1 MTSKYDRI
9 KSECKRKNVLWED
22 PDFQA
27 VQSSVF
33 YYQTP
38 PFTFQWKR
46 ITEIVQSPLFIND
59 GEQFDIIPGKMGDRW
74 LVSCLGVL
82 FSLKNL
88 FYRVVPADQNFE
100 NCHGVFRFRLW
111 WCGEWVEVLVDDRL
125 PTINGKLSFLQP
137 FKSNCFWAAL
147 LEKAIAKLHGS
158 YEALKYGT
166 RSDGLSDLT
175 GGIVE
180 TIPVKSG
187 SDSIRPTI
195 LRSILDTTCIIT
207 CIAIRGN
214 SSQFKSQPEKLP
226 NGIAIGV
233 SYRLCSLDKVENTM
247 GDSVQLVRLR
257 DPMTSDALGLKTGYT
272 GEWSATSPLWDR
284 VSETER
290 DRLLGQLDANEF
302 WMSFLALTETFTN
315 LECIHLDT
323 DTAKDELSLT
333 DRPRRWSMKMFQ
345 GFWRKGVT
353 AGGCRNHDSFHI
365 NPQLQLFVAEK
376 EDVIIALNQH
386 TAVEPK
392 VIGFTMY
399 KLNSIKNKLT
409 ENLSKEF
416 FKNQVSFIN
425 SDYGNSRHVS
435 YRCNLESGRYLL
447 MATTYEPGEESGF
460 TVRLL
465 GNHIKLAQLET
476 QTMMILDP
484 FPPLSV
490 TQQRNDTDTTKKKCQ
505 YEPIFMQL
513 ADENRTIN
521 SFELQELL
529 DACLP
534 NDYIKSCASI
544 DICRQVVSL
553 LDKSG
558 HGRINFLQF
567 KTFIANLKAWQG
579 VFKMYSKEK
588 AGILRAERLRDAL
601 YDVGFQLSSDIM
613 SIIMLKYMRKDGTL
627 RLGDFASAILHL
639 TTAFEVFQRKD
650 HDQDNLIKIEMADW
664 IKSVL
669 RC

>member
-9 KSECKRKNVLWED
+9 KSECKRKNILWED

-46 ITEIVQSPLFIND
+46 ISEIVQSPLFIND

-100 NCHGVFRFRLW
+100 NYHGVFRFRLW

-137 FKSNCFWAAL
+137 LKSNCFWAAL

-175 GGIVE
+175 GGVVE

-187 SDSIRPTI
+187 SDSIRPAI

-214 SSQFKSQPEKLP
+214 SSQFKSQPEKFP

-247 GDSVQLVRLR
+247 GDSVQLVRLK
-257 DPMTSDALGLKTGYT
+257 DPMTSDALGLKTGFT
-272 GEWSATSPLWDR
+272 GEWSATSPLWER
-284 VSETER
+284 CSEQER

-323 DTAKDELSLT
+323 DTAKDELSLS

-435 YRCNLESGRYLL
+435 YRCNLEAGRYLL

-460 TVRLL
+460 TVRML

-553 LDKSG
+553 LDKTG
-558 HGRINFLQF
+558 HGRINFMQF

-601 YDVGFQLSSDIM
+601 YDVGFQLSSEIM

>member
-9 KSECKRKNVLWED
+9 KSECKKKNTLWED

-27 VQSSVF
+27 VQTSVF

-46 ITEIVQSPLFIND
+46 LADISGTPMFMSD
-59 GEQFDIIPGKMGDRW
+59 GENFDIIPGKMGDRW

-82 FSLKNL
+82 YSLKNL

-100 NCHGVFRFRLW
+100 NSYGVFRFRLW

-125 PTINGKLSFLQP
+125 PTINGKLAFLQP
-137 FKSNCFWAAL
+137 HKSNCYWAAL

-187 SDSIRPTI
+187 SDSIRPAI

-207 CIAIRGN
+207 CIAIKGN
-214 SSQFKSQPEKLP
+214 SSQFKSQPEKLS
-226 NGIAIGV
+226 NGIGIGV
-233 SYRLCSLDKVENTM
+233 SYRLCSLDKVENMM
-247 GDSVQLVRLR
+247 GDSVQLVRLK
-257 DPMTSDALGLKTGYT
+257 DPLASETFGTKTGFN
-272 GEWSATSPLWDR
+272 GEWSAMSNAWDK
-284 VSETER
+284 VSIQER
-290 DRLLGQLDANEF
+290 DRLLGQLDVGEF
-302 WMSFLALTETFTN
+302 WMSFMSLTETFTN

-323 DTAKDELSLT
+323 DTAKDELSLA

-345 GFWRKGVT
+345 GYWRKGVS

-365 NPQLQLFVAEK
+365 NPQLQLFVTDK

-399 KLNSIKNKLT
+399 KLTNVKNKVS
-409 ENLSKEF
+409 ESLSKEF
-416 FKNQVSFIN
+416 FKSQVSFIN

-435 YRCNLESGRYLL
+435 YRCNLDVGKYLL
-447 MATTYEPGEESGF
+447 MATTYEPGEESGY
-460 TVRLL
+460 TVRIL
-465 GNHIKLAQLET
+465 GNSLKLAQLET
-476 QTMMILDP
+476 QTMMLLDP
-484 FPPLSV
+484 FPPISSLKNESDAV
-490 TQQRNDTDTTKKKCQ
+490 KEKRCQ
-505 YEPIFMQL
+505 YEPVFMQL
-513 ADENRTIN
+513 ADENKTIN

-529 DACLP
+529 EACLP
-534 NDYIKSCASI
+534 NDYIKSCASL
-544 DICRQVVSL
+544 DICRQIVSL
-553 LDKSG
+553 VDKTG
-558 HGRINFLQF
+558 MGRINFLQF
-567 KTFIANLKAWQG
+567 KTFIVNLKTWQG
-579 VFKMYSKEK
+579 VFKIYTKEK
-588 AGILRAERLRDAL
+588 SGILRAERLRDAL
-601 YDVGFQLSSDIM
+601 YDVGFQLSSEIM
-613 SIIMLKYMRKDGTL
+613 SILMLRYMRKDGTL
-627 RLGDFASAILHL
+627 RMGDFCSAILHL
-639 TTAFEVFQRKD
+639 TTAFEIFQRKD
-650 HDQDNLIKIEMADW
+650 HDQDNLIKIEMVDW

>member
-9 KSECKRKNVLWED
+9 KSECKKKNILWED

-27 VQSSVF
+27 VQTSVF

-46 ITEIVQSPLFIND
+46 LADISGTPMFMSD
-59 GEQFDIIPGKMGDRW
+59 GENFDIIPGKMGDRW

-82 FSLKNL
+82 YSLKNL

-100 NCHGVFRFRLW
+100 NSYGVFRFRLW

-125 PTINGKLSFLQP
+125 PTINGKLAFLQP
-137 FKSNCFWAAL
+137 HKSNCYWAAL

-187 SDSIRPTI
+187 SDSIRPAI

-207 CIAIRGN
+207 CIAIKGN
-214 SSQFKSQPEKLP
+214 SSQFKSQPEKLS
-226 NGIAIGV
+226 NGIGIGV
-233 SYRLCSLDKVENTM
+233 SYRLCSLDKVENMM
-247 GDSVQLVRLR
+247 GDSVQLVRLK
-257 DPMTSDALGLKTGYT
+257 DPLASETFGTKTGFN
-272 GEWSATSPLWDR
+272 GEWSAMSNAWDK
-284 VSETER
+284 VSIQER
-290 DRLLGQLDANEF
+290 DRLLGQLDVGEF
-302 WMSFLALTETFTN
+302 WMSFMSLTETFTN

-323 DTAKDELSLT
+323 DTAKDELSLS

-345 GFWRKGVT
+345 GYWRKGVS

-365 NPQLQLFVAEK
+365 NPQLQLFVTDK

-399 KLNSIKNKLT
+399 KLTNVKNKVS
-409 ENLSKEF
+409 ESLSKEF
-416 FKNQVSFIN
+416 FKSQVSFIN

-435 YRCNLESGRYLL
+435 YRCNLDVGKYLL
-447 MATTYEPGEESGF
+447 MATTYEPGEESGY
-460 TVRLL
+460 TVRIL
-465 GNHIKLAQLET
+465 GNSLKLAQLET
-476 QTMMILDP
+476 QTMMLLDP
-484 FPPLSV
+484 FPPISSLKNESDAV
-490 TQQRNDTDTTKKKCQ
+490 KEKRCQ
-505 YEPIFMQL
+505 YEPVFMQL
-513 ADENRTIN
+513 ADENKTIN

-529 DACLP
+529 EACLP
-534 NDYIKSCASI
+534 NDYIKSCASL
-544 DICRQVVSL
+544 DICRQIVSL
-553 LDKSG
+553 VDKTG
-558 HGRINFLQF
+558 MGRINFLQF
-567 KTFIANLKAWQG
+567 KTFIVNLKTWQG
-579 VFKMYSKEK
+579 VFKIYTKEK
-588 AGILRAERLRDAL
+588 SGILRAERLRDAL

-613 SIIMLKYMRKDGTL
+613 SILMLRYMRKDGTL
-627 RLGDFASAILHL
+627 RMGDFCSAILHL
-639 TTAFEVFQRKD
+639 TTAFEIFQRKD
-650 HDQDNLIKIEMADW
+650 HDQDNLIKIEMVDW